1 MDLYN
6 FGIYNASKRR
16 IKMTLKEQIKTD
28 FMSAFKARQ
37 MEKKNFL
44 GLIKS
49 AIETEE
55 KNTGSELSDA
65 DVTKILKKFAKNLNE
80 SINAGGA
87 LDSVTQMQLELDI
100 VEAYLP
106 AQMSEEE
113 ITSIVETLIANG
125 ASNMGQIMGTFN
137 KEYSGQADNKLVS
150 QIARQKLS

>member
-1 MDLYN
+1 
-6 FGIYNASKRR
+6 
-16 IKMTLKEQIKTD
+16 MTLKEQIKTD

-55 KNTGSELSDA
+55 KNTGNELTDVE
-65 DVTKILKKFAKNLNE
+65 VTKILKKFAKSLNE
-80 SINAGGA
+80 SIKAG
-87 LDSVTQMQLELDI
+87 STEQMVSELEI
-100 VEAYLP
+100 VESYLP
-106 AQMSEEE
+106 TQMSEEQ

-137 KEYSGQADNKLVS
+137 KEYAGQADNKLVS
-150 QIARQKLS
+150 QIARQKLA